1 MGHHYVPRK
10 YLRGFADPNNPG
22 KIWMY
27 DKHSHRFTHASI
39 ISVAQE
45 ASYYSEDAERQ
56 LSEFVEGPAHKV
68 LKKLRCGDSIN
79 DNERMRLALYVATML
94 MRVPRRRRKAF
105 EMLPSVRE
113 DVINRATLIITQWAK
128 TSMVAPALK
137 LKRFAELERARE
149 KLRAQPPEEVVKKI
163 RAPWP
168 SEKVLACVI
177 GMTWRIASAGDAGFF
192 LTSDN
197 PAFFFEAYGL
207 GRPESELTFPLAS
220 ELALLGSWQG
230 APNETIFVKA
240 KPSLMKEVNRRI
252 ASGAE
257 RFVFYRGREDWVAQ
271 LAERRNLRLNRI
283 IW

>member
-1 MGHHYVPRK
+1 MGHHYVPQE
-10 YLRGFADPNNPG
+10 YLRGFEDPDSPG

-27 DKHSHRFTHASI
+27 DKYSHRFAHACI
-39 ISVAQE
+39 ISVVQE
-45 ASYYSEDAERQ
+45 AGYYSEDTERQ
-56 LSEFVEGPAHKV
+56 LSALIEGPAHKV
-68 LKKLRCGDSIN
+68 LKKLRRGDSVN
-79 DNERMRLALYVATML
+79 DNDRLRLALYIATML

-105 EMLPSVRE
+105 EMLPGVLE
-113 DVINRATLIITQWAK
+113 DVIKRATLTITQWAQ
-128 TSMVAPALK
+128 TSMVDPALK

-197 PAFFFEAYGL
+197 PAFFFEDYGL
-207 GRPESELTFPLAS
+207 GRPESELIFPLAS

-257 RFVFYRGREDWVAQ
+257 RFVFYHACEDWVARV
-271 LAERRNLRLNRI
+271 AEKRDPHLSRI
-283 IW
+283 KW